1 MLLLKINFRME
12 KIYGVFTSG
21 IIRLHTIVIC
31 FALLGHRTLYNGRQ
45 VISLWLGYVIKQ
57 LIMNC

>member
-1 MLLLKINFRME
+1 ME